1 MGLAVSA
8 LTSPRAAPPLHE
20 ASADC
25 MIALLTRIER
35 EECSELEVSF
45 YGHILLHFFRPFVG
59 GEAQQKIFLLAG
71 EHSSNSV
78 HNGGELPA
86 CSE

>member
-8 LTSPRAAPPLHE
+8 LSSPRSAPPLHE

-35 EECSELEVSF
+35 EECSELEVSSNLMKRPSF
-45 YGHILLHFFRPFVG
+45 NMQRLLIGHG
-59 GEAQQKIFLLAG
+59 DAG
-71 EHSSNSV
+71 EHSGDSLYD
-78 HNGGELPA
+78 GGKLPA
-86 CSE
+86 CCD